1 MRKIM
6 LLAIFLLI
14 FVYACQ
20 PKTDSMQKP
29 PETQTQEPAA
39 ETIGDTATD
48 SFGSDVSNINS
59 EDNELDS
66 SGLEDIDSGFSDVE
80 NI

>member
-20 PKTDSMQKP
+20 PKTDAMQKL
-29 PETQTQEPAA
+29 PETQAQQPA
-39 ETIGDTATD
+39 ESTGDTAAD
-48 SFGSDVSNINS
+48 SFGNDMSDANNEEKELSSS
-59 EDNELDS
+59 E
-66 SGLEDIDSGFSDVE
+66 LEGMDSGFSDVE
-80 NI
+80 SI

>member
-6 LLAIFLLI
+6 LLAVFLLI

-29 PETQTQEPAA
+29 PKMQAQQPDAGAT
-39 ETIGDTATD
+39 GDAATD
-48 SFGSDVSNINS
+48 SFGSDISKVSS
-59 EDNELDS
+59 EDQELGS
-66 SGLEDIDSGFSDVE
+66 SGLDGMDSGFSDVE